1 MKIFKFGGASVKD
14 SGSVKNV
21 GRILKKHQQEQVL
34 IVVSAMGKTTNLI
47 EVIIRDYFKYKTVN
61 KEAYLSLKEYHN
73 TIVSQL
79 ELNLDLTSIFEE
91 FIHQLSIRTDY
102 EYSYL
107 YDRII
112 GYGEILSSTILHAY
126 LDNSLGDTV
135 WLDVRKLIKTDSNY
149 QNANV
154 CWDSTTQCIQQVKFT
169 QSRYVTQGFIASNLE
184 GTPTTLGREGSDFTA
199 AIFASVL
206 NVESL
211 TIWKD
216 VDGFFN
222 ADPRLFEDAIKYE
235 QISFRE
241 AIELAYY
248 GASVVHP
255 KTIQPLKR
263 KGIKLYVRSFI
274 DLEKPGTLISENQEI
289 VPEAP
294 SIIIKKNLFLLT
306 VSTKQLSFI
315 VEKELE
321 TLFGLCH
328 KEKIRMILM
337 QNSATSCSLVLQHD
351 PIKIPILL
359 DKIKPLFQVKF
370 NENVELYTIRHYK
383 SDIINRI
390 YKKGRFVLEE
400 RNNKTIQILIQ
411 P

>member
-14 SGSVKNV
+14 SNSVINV
-21 GRILKKHQQEQVL
+21 GEILKLYKDEQVL

-47 EVIIRDYFKYKTVN
+47 EDIIRDFFLNKTINTALVDQ
-61 KEAYLSLKEYHN
+61 LKDNHN
-73 TIVSQL
+73 SIVDQ
-79 ELNLDLTSIFEE
+79 LNLTISLAEIFER
-91 FIHQLSIRTDY
+91 FHHTISSNSNSNYAH
-102 EYSYL
+102 L
-107 YDRII
+107 YDQVILF
-112 GYGEILSSTILHAY
+112 GEILSSTILHAY
-126 LDNSLGDTV
+126 LEQHLGSTV
-135 WLDVRKLIKTDSNY
+135 FLDVRKLIKTDSNF
-149 QNANV
+149 QNAQV
-154 CWDSTTQCIQQVKFT
+154 CWDTTTQQIEKIDFT
-169 QSRYVTQGFIASNLE
+169 ESRYVTQGFIASDQQGNS
-184 GTPTTLGREGSDFTA
+184 TTLGREGSDFTA
-199 AIFASVL
+199 AIFASIL

-222 ADPRLFEDAIKYE
+222 ADPRLFDDAVKYD

-263 KGIKLYVRSFI
+263 KGIQLNVRSFL
-274 DLEKPGTLISENQEI
+274 DTSKPGTIISEDQAL
-289 VPEAP
+289 VPQVP
-294 SIIIKKNLFLLT
+294 SIIVKKNLFLLT

-328 KEKIRMILM
+328 SEKVRMILM
-337 QNSATSCSLVLQHD
+337 QNSATSCSLVLQND
-351 PIKIPILL
+351 PIKIPLL
-359 DKIKPLFQVKF
+359 LNKIKSLFQVKF
-370 NENVELYTIRHYK
+370 NENVELYTIRHYN
-383 SDIINRI
+383 SDILGRI
-390 YKKGRFVLEE
+390 YKKGRFILEE
-400 RNNKTIQILIQ
+400 RNNKTLQVLIQ